1 MGNRKSGSARFDF
14 IARFLRLEDV
24 SWTLINH
31 HKDYKSSSRLASNCW
46 MAGVFGWEER
56 DEKGI
61 CHMTVIFLSRFPS
74 CYDGYL
80 VDPASSHML
89 VSKIKPCM
97 SKYKQFYGETAN
109 GSLNQL

>member
-1 MGNRKSGSARFDF
+1 MQVSGKRKGLGNRKSGSARFDF
-14 IARFLRLEDV
+14 FSTLLRHKDV
-24 SWTLINH
+24 SWTLTYH
-31 HKDYKSSSRLASNCW
+31 HILEISSSRLTAMLGTTGFLAGGGAKFFCASTW
-46 MAGVFGWEER
+46 F
-56 DEKGI
+56 D
-61 CHMTVIFLSRFPS
+61 
-74 CYDGYL
+74 DGYL